1 MSRNKWNT
9 HVYAAYCTLH
19 LMYCMLCLESHA
31 YTFALDP
38 VGPEPKE
45 LPETAPAEET
55 NPEQKQGKPRFI

>member
-1 MSRNKWNT
+1 
-9 HVYAAYCTLH
+9 
-19 LMYCMLCLESHA
+19 MYCMLCLESHA